1 MKEFTREDI
10 IERLKDKYPK
20 LTFVPTTVTKNGDVE
35 MDAITIRDENPIA
48 PTIYT
53 ASIIER
59 SESLEEAVDIISGII
74 EQNISPNIDI
84 DKLQNKDFIL
94 SRIRIGVQKC
104 SDEELVKKSV
114 PDFPGMEAYLYFVEK
129 TGSHDSWSVKLRP
142 KLMSTAGI
150 DESEAWALAEQHTFA
165 AATIT
170 SMAEI
175 IADMTGMD
183 IDECE
188 TPDMDIYVISNAD
201 KTKGTAS
208 ILNHD
213 MLKQFAEEHGCS
225 SIVVISSSIHECI
238 LVPIH
243 ETIHIEEF
251 DAMVREVNATQV
263 APEDVLVDRAYI
275 VNFD

>member
-1 MKEFTREDI
+1 MITREMI
-10 IERLKDKYPK
+10 IEKLKEKYPQYS
-20 LTFVPTTVTKNGDVE
+20 FIPTEVIKNGDVRKQG
-35 MDAITIRDENPIA
+35 IIVRDESPIA

-53 ASIIER
+53 DSIIER
-59 SESLEEAVDIISGII
+59 YDSLDEAVEVICNML
-74 EQNISPNIDI
+74 EQNIAPDLNLNLLQ
-84 DKLQNKDFIL
+84 DKNFIL
-94 SRIRIGVQKC
+94 ERIRIGVQKC
-104 SDEELVKKSV
+104 SDEQLVKREV
-114 PDFPGMEAYLYFVEK
+114 PDFPGMEAYLYFIER
-129 TGSHDSWSVKLRP
+129 TSSHDSWSVRLRP
-142 KLMSTAGI
+142 ELMKTAGI
-150 DESEAWALAEQHTFA
+150 DEAEAWSLAEQHTFA

-175 IADMTGMD
+175 LAEMTGMD
-183 IDECE
+183 IGDYE
-188 TPDMDIYVISNAD
+188 TPDMGMYVISNED
-201 KTKGTAS
+201 KTRGAAS

-225 SIVVISSSIHECI
+225 SIVVIPSSIHECI

>member
-1 MKEFTREDI
+1 
-10 IERLKDKYPK
+10 
-20 LTFVPTTVTKNGDVE
+20 
-35 MDAITIRDENPIA
+35 
-48 PTIYT
+48 
-53 ASIIER
+53 
-59 SESLEEAVDIISGII
+59 
-74 EQNISPNIDI
+74 
-84 DKLQNKDFIL
+84 
-94 SRIRIGVQKC
+94 
-104 SDEELVKKSV
+104 
-114 PDFPGMEAYLYFVEK
+114 
-129 TGSHDSWSVKLRP
+129 
-142 KLMSTAGI
+142 
-150 DESEAWALAEQHTFA
+150 
-165 AATIT
+165 
-170 SMAEI
+170 
-175 IADMTGMD
+175 
-183 IDECE
+183 
-188 TPDMDIYVISNAD
+188 MDIYVISNAD